1 MQNFP
6 DSNRILHII
15 YLGYCHYNSV
25 RNMDGS
31 LPSTSLSHKTTGEN
45 IVLSKGDSVS
55 SSDSQPSIP
64 SSSLTS
70 NHLGTDM
77 TVHHSEENVEQTSSE
92 SESEEDP
99 HENLASLLGNQLS
112 DEDSEEDEDFV
123 PGEDDDL
130 SNDEIPLEDVVEEDL
145 TNIDQPC
152 DECCCCM
159 SSFFVMTL

>member
-1 MQNFP
+1 MS
-6 DSNRILHII
+6 SN
-15 YLGYCHYNSV
+15 
-25 RNMDGS
+25 
-31 LPSTSLSHKTTGEN
+31 
-45 IVLSKGDSVS
+45 
-55 SSDSQPSIP
+55 DSQPSIP
-64 SSSLTS
+64 SPSLTP

-112 DEDSEEDEDFV
+112 DKDSEEDEDFV

-145 TNIDQPC
+145 TNIDQPG

-159 SSFFVMTL
+159 SSFFS